1 MSADRQVRAERRG
14 RTAAQTEGENM
25 RFRRTLAVFVG
36 VGAVAL
42 LSTSIAGAQHGPLTD
57 HLIGSGAWG
66 NVQLVSSLRVQDAA
80 PESIADVAVFKNYA
94 YLAKWGAPDCAGPE
108 TGGQKTPDGGA
119 YVIDL
124 SDLAHPK
131 EVGFIATSQ
140 DTLVG
145 EGMQGVTLTTS
156 AFSGDVLVM
165 NHEQCGKNGK
175 GGFSLWNI
183 TNPLKPVKLSEHAG
197 DVTVDGANN
206 TPHDA
211 NQYHSAFAWDAG
223 DKAYLIASDDDETV
237 DVDIFD
243 ITNPKKPI
251 KASELNLN
259 PYAIQQP
266 ELGLTDSFLHDMVV
280 KQIGTKFIGLLSYW
294 DGGYVLLDLTNPYAP
309 VFISD
314 TDYPA
319 VDPELLAQ
327 TGASLTPEGNGH
339 QAEFTLDNKFAITT
353 DEDFAPYRLLVRT
366 VDGTFRGVAGSNTT
380 TAQAT
385 AIAGTTVFVG
395 RACPGDAA
403 VPPAPAT
410 GAQQIAVVERG
421 LCLFEDKAQSVLAAG
436 GWDAMVIMNREG
448 EDACTGILEPSLTGA
463 IPTILI
469 GRDTGFAMFNIPYN
483 QAACADADQ
492 QLAPIA
498 VGAVGDAIQ
507 QISAQFDGWGYVHL
521 FAVNS
526 PTNPTTLTDVDTF
539 AIPEAMKPAFA
550 TGYGALSVHE
560 VATEKADARRAFLAY
575 YAGGLRAIQIQCASP
590 TNVSTC
596 RLVETGGYLDRR
608 GNQFWGI
615 ETFVRGGVTYA
626 VGSDM
631 DYGIFIVK
639 RT

>member
-1 MSADRQVRAERRG
+1 MLRRSLVVLMG
-14 RTAAQTEGENM
+14 ISCLVLQ
-25 RFRRTLAVFVG
+25 
-36 VGAVAL
+36 GA
-42 LSTSIAGAQHGPLTD
+42 SIAGAQHGPLTD
-57 HLIGSGAWG
+57 HLIGPGAWG
-66 NVQLVSSLRVQDAA
+66 NVQLVSQLRVHDAE
-80 PESIADVAVFKNYA
+80 PDGIADVSVFKNYA
-94 YLAKWGAPDCAGPE
+94 YVSKWGAADCAGPE

-124 SDLAHPK
+124 SDLAQPK

-145 EGMQGVTLTTS
+145 EGMQGLTLTTS

-197 DVTVDGANN
+197 DITANGANN
-206 TPHDA
+206 TPHDV

-223 DKAYLIASDDDETV
+223 DKAYLIASDDDENV

-251 KASELNLN
+251 TASELDLN
-259 PYAIQQP
+259 QYGIQQP
-266 ELGLTDSFLHDMVV
+266 ALGLTDSFLHDMVV
-280 KQIGTKFIGLLSYW
+280 KQIGSKFIGLLSYW
-294 DGGYVLLDLTNPYAP
+294 DGGYILLDVTNPYAP

-327 TGASLTPEGNGH
+327 TGTSLSPEGNAH
-339 QAEFTLDNKFAITT
+339 QDEFTSDNKFAITT
-353 DEDFAPYRLLVRT
+353 DEDFAPFRLT
-366 VDGTFRGVAGSNTT
+366 VTTADGTFRAASGTNTT

-395 RACPGDAA
+395 RACPGDPA
-403 VPPAPAT
+403 VPPAPAVGT
-410 GAQQIAVVERG
+410 QQIAVVERG
-421 LCLFEDKAQSVLAAG
+421 LCLFEEKAQSVLAAG

-448 EDACTGILEPSLTGA
+448 ADACTGVFTPSLTAA

-469 GRDTGFAMFNIPYN
+469 GRDAGFAMFDKTYDN
-483 QAACADADQ
+483 AACVDSTP
-492 QLAPIA
+492 QLAPITI
-498 VGAVGDAIQ
+498 GTLGDPILSVA
-507 QISAQFDGWGYVHL
+507 SQFDGWGYVHL
-521 FAVNS
+521 YAVNS
-526 PTNPTTLTDVDTF
+526 AVTQLTEVDTF
-539 AIPEAMKPAFA
+539 AIPEAMNPAYA
-550 TGYGALSVHE
+550 TGFGALSVHE
-560 VATEKADARRAFLAY
+560 VATEKEDATRAFLSY
-575 YAGGLRAIQIQCASP
+575 YAGGIRAIQIRCTSP

-596 RLVETGGYLDRR
+596 RLAETGGYLDPR

-615 ETFVRGGVTYA
+615 ETFVRDGVTYA
-626 VGSDM
+626 AGSDM

-639 RT
+639 RTT

>member
-1 MSADRQVRAERRG
+1 MLRRSLVVLMG
-14 RTAAQTEGENM
+14 ISCLVLQ
-25 RFRRTLAVFVG
+25 
-36 VGAVAL
+36 GA
-42 LSTSIAGAQHGPLTD
+42 SIAGAQHGPLTD
-57 HLIGSGAWG
+57 HLIGPGAWG
-66 NVQLVSSLRVQDAA
+66 NVQLVSQLRVHDAE
-80 PESIADVAVFKNYA
+80 PDGIADVSVFKNYA
-94 YLAKWGAPDCAGPE
+94 YVSKWGAADCAGPE

-124 SDLAHPK
+124 SDLAQPK

-145 EGMQGVTLTTS
+145 EGMQGLTLTTS

-197 DVTVDGANN
+197 DITSNGANN
-206 TPHDA
+206 TPHDV

-223 DKAYLIASDDDETV
+223 DKAYLIASDDDENV

-251 KASELNLN
+251 TASELDLN
-259 PYAIQQP
+259 QYGIQQP

-280 KQIGTKFIGLLSYW
+280 KQIGSKFIGLLSYW
-294 DGGYVLLDLTNPYAP
+294 DGGYILLDVTNPYAP

-327 TGASLTPEGNGH
+327 TGTSLSPEGNAH
-339 QAEFTLDNKFAITT
+339 QDEFTSDNKFAITT
-353 DEDFAPYRLLVRT
+353 DEDFAPFRLT
-366 VDGTFRGVAGSNTT
+366 VTTADGTFRAASGTNTT

-395 RACPGDAA
+395 RACPGDPA
-403 VPPAPAT
+403 VPPAPAVGT
-410 GAQQIAVVERG
+410 QQIAVVERG
-421 LCLFEDKAQSVLAAG
+421 LCLFEEKAQSVLAAG

-448 EDACTGILEPSLTGA
+448 ADACTGVFTPSLTAA

-469 GRDTGFAMFNIPYN
+469 GRDAGFAMFNKTYDN
-483 QAACADADQ
+483 AACVDSTP
-492 QLAPIA
+492 QLAPITI
-498 VGAVGDAIQ
+498 GTLGDPILGVA
-507 QISAQFDGWGYVHL
+507 SQFDGWGYVHL
-521 FAVNS
+521 YAVNS
-526 PTNPTTLTDVDTF
+526 AVTQLTEVDTF
-539 AIPEAMKPAFA
+539 AIPEAMNPAYA
-550 TGYGALSVHE
+550 TGFGALSVHE
-560 VATEKADARRAFLAY
+560 VATEKEDATRAFLSY
-575 YAGGLRAIQIQCASP
+575 YAGGIRAIQIRCTSP

-596 RLVETGGYLDRR
+596 RLAETGGYLDPR

-615 ETFVRGGVTYA
+615 ETFVRDGVTYA

-631 DYGIFIVK
+631 DDGIFIVK